1 VNGMWRTLR
10 AVHNTLAGR
19 RPQVWELITAGLGI
33 SAAYEGA
40 GLVCALAVG
49 AGLAALKTYEADR

>member
-1 VNGMWRTLR
+1 M
-10 AVHNTLAGR
+10 LAGR

-33 SAAYEGA
+33 TAAYEGA
-40 GLVCALAVG
+40 GLVCALGVG

>member
-1 VNGMWRTLR
+1 M
-10 AVHNTLAGR
+10 LAGR
-19 RPQVWELITAGLGI
+19 RPQVWELITATLGI

-40 GLVCALAVG
+40 GLVCALGVA